1 MTDQKNQ
8 EEQLIN
14 EGVAYEDKDLG
25 VGALAI
31 SAFVILLLTLGAM
44 FLIMALLGG
53 LDTRREVLGPTP
65 LPLIDAR
72 PTPPA
77 PRLQPNPID
86 GTTAEEEMV
95 EMRVQQEKVLTT
107 YGWVNEED
115 GVARIPIDAAITI
128 LTPDEGETPR

>member
-95 EMRVQQEKVLTT
+95 EMRSQEEKALTT
-107 YGWVNEED
+107 YGWVDEES